1 MPFPSQPMYTLIKT
15 TTVLIFP
22 PWKNF
27 ACPWTSYWLNYIVC
41 TLLAMVSFNLYEM
54 FYVLSSFNSLLS
66 SSIQLTNHHWDYK
79 HSIDRK
85 MGCFQFWVVMN
96 KNAMNILV
104 HVFLWNLL
112 SIWRY
117 VPSLTGNPR
126 IRWETSPW
134 SYPHLSR
141 SRKFSDSAGLGTAVV
156 LPLSTIWREP
166 GL

>member
-15 TTVLIFP
+15 TTLLIFP

-85 MGCFQFWVVMN
+85 MGCFQFWVLWTYLFMYFCGICLAFGDMSHHLLGTQESDG
-96 KNAMNILV
+96 KLAHGHTHILADPEN
-104 HVFLWNLL
+104 FLTARVWELL
-112 SIWRY
+112 
-117 VPSLTGNPR
+117 
-126 IRWETSPW
+126 W
-134 SYPHLSR
+134 SYPCPR
-141 SRKFSDSAGLGTAVV
+141 SGGSQVCRAF
-156 LPLSTIWREP
+156 
-166 GL
+166 